1 MSGLRNDT
9 NRENPKLFGVES
21 KKGLRYRF
29 CYLLGLEKETRRRE
43 QETDTLYQLSK
54 KLAATD
60 ELEASLDSI
69 ISIAQERM
77 DYNISIYLPDYGNDK
92 VLRAYPEST
101 EISSKKTEIS
111 AATWSFQTQK
121 RSGHGTNMFPELK
134 ETYIPLLTSTS
145 IVGVLGIRSPQNT
158 NRIKVAQNQFLDAFT
173 SIAAMAI
180 EHGLVKQGLDH
191 LASFPKLN
199 PQPIIELNTSE
210 HFLYINPTADRVFP
224 DLRTK
229 GSEHPYLAGLEIVV
243 ESIKS
248 DNKGSLTRQVVVD
261 GRYFQQTIILTD
273 EGTSVRVYGVD
284 ITERLRLAEETQRM
298 KDTQIATEKLQTA
311 FLDSISHDLRTP
323 LSSIIGVLSS
333 LREEFNMDDT
343 TRKNL
348 IQVAHQEANRLN
360 NSITNLLDIS
370 KIEAG
375 VISISRQLSDIHD
388 IISMA
393 LDELGERTKS
403 QNIKVSIAPD
413 LHLIF
418 VDFNLIL
425 RVIFNLIDNALKYS
439 SNDFPIEI
447 NAKSLTQA
455 VEIEVADRGVGIP
468 PEDLPYV
475 FYRFY
480 RGHKVNVS
488 GTGLGLSICKG
499 IIEAHGGTITA
510 GNRPGGGTIMKLTLP
525 LTNSSDMSKY
535 E

>member
-1 MSGLRNDT
+1 MSREGNDI
-9 NRENPKLFGVES
+9 NQKDPILFGVES
-21 KKGLRYRF
+21 KTGLRHRF
-29 CYLLGLEKETRRRE
+29 CHLLGLGKETRRME
-43 QETDTLYQLSK
+43 QETDTLYQLSQ

-60 ELEASLDSI
+60 ELETSLDSI
-69 ISIAQERM
+69 ISIARERIGY
-77 DYNISIYLPDYGNDK
+77 DISIYLPDYGNDK

-101 EISSKKTEIS
+101 ELISKKIELS
-111 AATWSFQTQK
+111 AATWSYQTQK
-121 RSGHGTNMFPELK
+121 RSGHDTNMFPEL
-134 ETYIPLLTSTS
+134 EERYIPLLTSTS
-145 IVGVLGIRSPQNT
+145 IVGVLAIKLPQA
-158 NRIKVAQNQFLDAFT
+158 IKKLDASQDQFLGAFT

-210 HFLYINPTADRVFP
+210 HFLYINPAADKVFP
-224 DLRTK
+224 DLRVK
-229 GSEHPYLAGLEIVV
+229 GSEHPYLEGLETVV
-243 ESIKS
+243 DAIKDGNNS
-248 DNKGSLTRQVVVD
+248 SLTRQVVVD

-284 ITERLRLAEETQRM
+284 ITERLKLAEETQRM

-333 LREEFNMDDT
+333 LQEEFNMDDT

-348 IQVAHQEANRLN
+348 IQVAHEEANRLN

-375 VISISRQLSDIHD
+375 VISLSRQLSDIHD

-393 LDELGERTKS
+393 LDELGERTRGR
-403 QNIKVSIAPD
+403 NIKVSIEPE

-439 SNDFPIEI
+439 PSDSPIEI

-455 VEIEVADRGVGIP
+455 VEIEVTDRGIGIP

-480 RGHKVNVS
+480 RGHKINVS

-525 LTNSSDMSKY
+525 LTNSRDMSTY